1 MKMTKWRPLKKN
13 KKSDGQGAQSFK
25 IGFGAGDDHRDS
37 PESRLGARET
47 AFEPPSPS
55 ALGRPVAQTG
65 GRWKSEEKMEAQR
78 KESMKL
84 SDAGAKKNENK
95 NSNPMANLSSTPCSL
110 PPKAFNKPRKFDR
123 GKLAKSA
130 MDSVA
135 SLTNGTVTFS
145 GATMESKQSIWTD
158 ETGKIAF
165 TEKGKKF
172 EEDDQVMMITVKKE
186 KGKCDVLYL
195 NAASANEDIRLANRA
210 TFPVGT
216 SVEEILD
223 RRPPKKVTQ
232 SVFRD
237 YKPGERRERELV
249 PFTFDDDDNAM
260 SNSPKRGSPSPV
272 PLDEVKRPTSPR
284 KRDRPL
290 RKSAKETDAEQGC
303 FLTAMGSEE
312 GEKSS
317 SSSTRKSNNNKI

>member
-1 MKMTKWRPLKKN
+1 
-13 KKSDGQGAQSFK
+13 
-25 IGFGAGDDHRDS
+25 
-37 PESRLGARET
+37 
-47 AFEPPSPS
+47 
-55 ALGRPVAQTG
+55 
-65 GRWKSEEKMEAQR
+65 MEAQR

-84 SDAGAKKNENK
+84 SDDGAKKNENNK
-95 NSNPMANLSSTPCSL
+95 SNTKAHLSSTPCSL

-130 MDSVA
+130 KDGVA
-135 SLTNGTVTFS
+135 SLTNGTVPFS

-158 ETGKIAF
+158 DTGKIAF

-172 EEDDQVMMITVKKE
+172 EEDDQVMMITVKKA

-223 RRPPKKVTQ
+223 RRPPKRETQ

-237 YKPGERRERELV
+237 YKSGERRERELV
-249 PFTFDDDDNAM
+249 PFTFDDEDDAM

-272 PLDEVKRPTSPR
+272 PLDEVERPTSPR

-290 RKSAKETDAEQGC
+290 RKSAKETDAEQGG
-303 FLTAMGSEE
+303 FLTSMGSEE

-317 SSSTRKSNNNKI
+317 SSRIKRSSSSINKSIKKKKIQK

>member
-1 MKMTKWRPLKKN
+1 MEPKQPK
-13 KKSDGQGAQSFK
+13 G
-25 IGFGAGDDHRDS
+25 
-37 PESRLGARET
+37 PEAT
-47 AFEPPSPS
+47 
-55 ALGRPVAQTG
+55 T
-65 GRWKSEEKMEAQR
+65 
-78 KESMKL
+78 
-84 SDAGAKKNENK
+84 EN
-95 NSNPMANLSSTPCSL
+95 
-110 PPKAFNKPRKFDR
+110 
-123 GKLAKSA
+123 
-130 MDSVA
+130 V
-135 SLTNGTVTFS
+135 
-145 GATMESKQSIWTD
+145 W
-158 ETGKIAF
+158 

-172 EEDDQVMMITVKKE
+172 EEDDQVMMITVKKA
-186 KGKCDVLYL
+186 KGQCDVLYL

-272 PLDEVKRPTSPR
+272 PLEEVERPTSPSPR

-290 RKSAKETDAEQGC
+290 RKSAKETDAEQGG

-317 SSSTRKSNNNKI
+317 SSTINKSSIKKKKYKNKSDDWGADQSPSKRPHVGKVHVG